1 MLAALSLVAGLLL
14 TVSGYNVRKQTIDN
28 ENWLRFSTQFARIE
42 ASVSD
47 QLQKPLLG
55 LGGLKGLYHAAG
67 RFDPRQVRSWVA
79 AQDFSQ
85 QYQGVSGFGFMAP
98 NYDVR
103 FLEPQPANDSVWAAR
118 SLETDS
124 LRQAIEYAMATGEP
138 ALSPAPAGA
147 DVARNTAQYLYLLPL
162 YKAGANPQTRSERIA
177 ALEGLLFATLDLN
190 ALMLPTLAISEG
202 QTDFD
207 VFDLTRSEARVLAF
221 SSLQSVADYQHDR
234 AGTNFLTR
242 QYRNHRSF
250 LIGGRLLEVSA
261 GSSTTFDANIDR
273 SSPSI
278 IAAALGIFS
287 ILLAITFWLLMA
299 GRARAQAL
307 ANSMTR
313 DLDRLAG
320 IVKTTTH
327 LVVLADGDRNIAW
340 VNDAFTRTTGVTLE
354 SAKGMPISAL
364 TAIKSNQAA
373 DLAAFQ
379 QTIDAQQ
386 DARLTLGIYNQHGQ
400 NRWFDVDLR
409 SERDDQ
415 GAYTG
420 YILIASDITAQRE
433 AKDQIDAALRETQA
447 LMDAIDEHSIVS
459 ITDAAGTI
467 TYANEM
473 FSRISGYTAE
483 ELIGKNHRMVKS
495 DIQSDS
501 FWTAMWK
508 TIASGYT
515 WRGTVGNRSKSGN
528 IYWVDT
534 VISPFF
540 DEAGHVVKYVSI
552 RTDVTAAREA
562 QASLHQNNRVMKS
575 IMDNIPVAL
584 SVFDS
589 DLTLIAHNQRFPE
602 LLEFPEWLFT
612 GSVTTFESLIR
623 FNAARGEYGS
633 DNVEQAIAGIIE
645 RARHTTA
652 HQFERVR
659 PNGMALEVR
668 GAPMPGGGFITTYA
682 DISER
687 KKAEAE
693 VARTTA
699 MLQSVLDSASEV
711 AVVAM
716 GLDNVISL
724 FNKGAERLLGYDAAE
739 MIGQSTP
746 AVFFDASEVE
756 ARSSALSAQLDRQ
769 VLGLDALVDESVLGK
784 RNEWTFIRKDGE
796 RVAVVL
802 VVTAMTDAQGK
813 RTGYLGVSH
822 DIAQEKAHEARLQIA
837 MEEAEQAAVSKG
849 QFLANMSHEI
859 RTPMNAILGMLKL
872 LQNTPLDARQQDYT
886 SKTESA
892 ARALLGLLNDILDF
906 SKSEA
911 GKMQLDPQPF
921 RLDRLM
927 RDLSVILSANV
938 GAKGIEV
945 LFDLDPRLPASLVGD
960 SMRLQQVLIN
970 LGGNAIKFTEKG
982 EVVVSIALVE
992 RVATEA
998 RIRIAVRDSGIG
1010 IDPKNQQHIFSGFS
1024 QAEAST
1030 TRRFGGT
1037 GLGLSICKRLV
1048 ALMGGELQL
1057 DSVLGEGS
1065 TFHFSI
1071 NLPVVADAADGDAMH
1086 AEPTPM
1092 KALVVDDNATA
1103 RKIIS
1108 SMALSLGWTVDT
1120 AGSGA
1125 EALQRIKYRADQ
1137 GEPPYQAIFMDWLMP
1152 EMDGWE
1158 TTQRIRQLHSKLQ
1171 APVVVMVTAHG
1182 REMLA
1187 QRSEA
1192 EQTSLDGFL
1201 VKPIT
1206 ASMLSEAVQD
1216 ALEQLRNPTRVT
1228 KTKAAKAKPLAG
1240 LRLLVVED
1248 NLINQQVA
1256 RELLSAEGA
1265 SIDIAGNGQL
1275 GVDAVAAA
1283 NPQYDA
1289 VLMDIQMPVMDG
1301 YTAAVT
1307 IRHELGLYKLPIIAM
1322 TANAMASDRE
1332 ACLAAGM
1339 DDHIGKPFDVPQLVA
1354 LLCRHTGHTP
1364 EAAVPPVPAA
1374 DVAPHTSTVDAADP
1388 LPLGEI
1394 DVVGALALLGDNAE
1408 LYGQITQAYLAEIA
1422 AMPGQMQDLLQRG
1435 ELTEASRVLHTIKGL
1450 SLTVGAKQLSAVC
1463 KYGEML
1469 VKQAVTD
1476 STTPDTLGLQSA
1488 LQDSVSATT
1497 EALRSALRSLIPAAP
1512 AAQAATSTSGHS
1524 LDVPALLADLQS
1536 LERLL
1541 AESDMRALEHHTAL
1555 RTAYAGATGDRLDA
1569 LAAALGVFDFAQ
1581 GVVQCRDLIREFSTH
1596 N

>member
-1 MLAALSLVAGLLL
+1 MLAALSLVAGLIL
-14 TVSGYNVRKQTIDN
+14 TVSGYNIRKQTIDS

-42 ASVSD
+42 ASVRD

-55 LGGLKGLYHAAG
+55 LAGLRGLYYAEG
-67 RFDPRQVRSWVA
+67 RFVPKQVQQWVA

-85 QYQGVSGFGFMAP
+85 QYQGIGGFGFMAP
-98 NYDVR
+98 NYAVR
-103 FLEPQPANDSVWAAR
+103 FLEPQPANGSLWAAQ
-118 SLETDS
+118 SLDTDS
-124 LRQAIEYAMATGEP
+124 MRQAVEYAMATGEP

-162 YKAGANPQTRSERIA
+162 YKAGANPQTRSERMA

-221 SSLQSVADYQHDR
+221 SSLQSVADNQHNR
-234 AGTNFLTR
+234 AGTDFLVR
-242 QYRNHRSF
+242 QFRNHRTF
-250 LIGGRLLEVSA
+250 LIGGRLLEVNA
-261 GSSTTFDANIDR
+261 GSSNAFDAAIDR
-273 SSPSI
+273 SSPAVI
-278 IAAALGIFS
+278 GLALGAFS
-287 ILLAITFWLLMA
+287 VLLAITFWLLMA

-364 TAIKSNQAA
+364 TAIKTNQAA

-379 QTIDAQQ
+379 QNIDAQQ

-400 NRWFDVDLR
+400 NRWFDIDLR
-409 SERDDQ
+409 SERDAQ
-415 GAYTG
+415 GNYTG

-433 AKDQIDAALRETQA
+433 AKDQIDAAVRENQA

-459 ITDAAGTI
+459 ITDAAGNI
-467 TYANEM
+467 THANEM
-473 FSRISGYTAE
+473 FTRISGYTLE
-483 ELIGKNHRMVKS
+483 ELVGNNHRLVKS

-501 FWTAMWK
+501 FWTSMWK

-515 WRGTVGNRSKSGN
+515 WRGTVGNRAKSGN

-589 DLTLIAHNQRFPE
+589 DLKLIAHNQRFPE

-612 GSVTTFESLIR
+612 GSATTFESLIR

-633 DNVEQAIAGIIE
+633 GNVEQAIAGIIE

-693 VARTTA
+693 VTRTTA

-711 AVVAM
+711 AVIAM
-716 GLDNVISL
+716 GLDNVITL

-739 MIGQSTP
+739 MIGLQTP
-746 AVFFDASEVE
+746 AVFFDSSEVE

-769 VLGLDALVDESVLGK
+769 VLGMDALVDESVLGK
-784 RNEWTFIRKDGE
+784 RSEWTFIHKEGQ

-802 VVTAMTDAQGK
+802 VVTAMTDVLGK

-822 DIAQEKAHEARLQIA
+822 DIAQEKEHEAKLQIA
-837 MEEAEQAAVSKG
+837 MEEAEQASVSKG

-872 LQNTPLDARQQDYT
+872 LQSTPLDTRQQDYT

-921 RLDRLM
+921 RLDQLM

-945 LFDLDPRLPASLVGD
+945 LFDLDPRLPTSLLGD

-992 RVATEA
+992 RMATEA

-1048 ALMGGELQL
+1048 ALMGGDLQL

-1071 NLPVVADAADGDAMH
+1071 TLPMVDVDATASPLA
-1086 AEPTPM
+1086 ATTPSL

-1125 EALQRIKYRADQ
+1125 EALQRIAYRHDN
-1137 GEPPYQAIFMDWLMP
+1137 GEMPYQAIFMDWLMP

-1158 TTQRIRQLHSKLQ
+1158 TTQRIRQLQNTVQ

-1187 QRSEA
+1187 QRTESEK
-1192 EQTSLDGFL
+1192 TNLDGFL

-1206 ASMLSEAVQD
+1206 ASMLNEAVQD
-1216 ALEQLRNPTRVT
+1216 ALEHLRNPNRTA
-1228 KTKAAKAKPLAG
+1228 KAKAAKAKPLAG

-1256 RELLSAEGA
+1256 RELLIAEGA

-1275 GVDAVAAA
+1275 GVDAVASA

-1354 LLCRHTGHTP
+1354 LLCRHTGHVPDDAVIQSVRPTHEP
-1364 EAAVPPVPAA
+1364 ELPPADTEDMLPSGSI
-1374 DVAPHTSTVDAADP
+1374 DVA
-1388 LPLGEI
+1388 
-1394 DVVGALALLGDNAE
+1394 GALALLGNNTE
-1408 LYGQITQAYLAEIA
+1408 LYEQITQAYLAEIA
-1422 AMPGQMQDLLQRG
+1422 AMPDQMRDLLLRS
-1435 ELTEASRVLHTIKGL
+1435 ELTEAARVLHTIKGL
-1450 SLTVGAKQLSAVC
+1450 SLTVGARQLSVVC
-1463 KYGEML
+1463 KAGEAL
-1469 VKQAVTD
+1469 VKHALTNT
-1476 STTPDTLGLQSA
+1476 SAPDMAGLQQDLRNSVTATTRA
-1488 LQDSVSATT
+1488 LQA
-1497 EALRSALRSLIPAAP
+1497 ALRSLLPVAAP
-1512 AAQAATSTSGHS
+1512 EQGAAENTSHQ
-1524 LDVPALLADLQS
+1524 LDAPRLVGDLRALELLLAD
-1536 LERLL
+1536 
-1541 AESDMRALEHHTAL
+1541 SDMRALESHTAL
-1555 RTAYAGATGDRLDA
+1555 RKNHAGATGTRLDA
-1569 LAAALGVFDFAQ
+1569 LAASLAVFDFAK
-1581 GVVQCRDLIREFSTH
+1581 GVVQCRDLIREFSTY